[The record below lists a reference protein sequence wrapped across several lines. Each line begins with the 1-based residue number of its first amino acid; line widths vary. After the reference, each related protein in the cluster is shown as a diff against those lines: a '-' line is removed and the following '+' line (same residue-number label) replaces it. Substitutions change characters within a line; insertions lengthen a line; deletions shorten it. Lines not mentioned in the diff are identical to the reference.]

1 MSPAII
7 ADASALVALW
17 SPGDRYHE
25 WAKGCFAKYPP
36 PIFTCE
42 AVMTEA
48 AWLLRHFLTHQS
60 ALLAAWRRDVLVV
73 EFRARPQRE
82 ALVNL
87 MQRYRDVPI
96 SFADSCLVRM
106 SELTLDCR
114 VWTLDPDFKIYRRL
128 GRRAIPLLM
137 PDS

>member
-1 MSPAII
+1 VSTTIL
-7 ADASALVALW
+7 ADASAVVALW

-25 WAKGCFAKYPP
+25 WAKGCFGKFSA

-42 AVMTEA
+42 AAMTEA
-48 AWLLRHFLTHQS
+48 AWLLRHFPARRS
-60 ALLAAWRRDVLVV
+60 ALMAAWRREVLVI
-73 EFRARPQRE
+73 EFQAQAHRD
-82 ALVNL
+82 ALINL
-87 MQRYRDVPI
+87 MQRYQDIPM

-106 SELTLDCR
+106 SELNLNCL
-114 VWTLDPDFKIYRRL
+114 VWTLDKDFKIYRRL

>member
-7 ADASALVALW
+7 VDASALVALW

-25 WAKGCFAKYPP
+25 WAKACFAKYPP

-42 AVMTEA
+42 AVITEA
-48 AWLLRHFLTHQS
+48 AWLLRHFGARRS
-60 ALLAAWRRDVLVV
+60 ALLTAWRREVLVID
-73 EFRARPQRE
+73 FNAQPHRE
-82 ALVNL
+82 ALENL
-87 MQRYRDVPI
+87 MRRYHNVPM

-106 SELTLDCR
+106 SEVTLDCL
-114 VWTLDPDFKIYRRL
+114 VWTLDTDFKIYRRL

-137 PDS
+137 PVS

>member
-48 AWLLRHFLTHQS
+48 AWLLRQFLTRRS
-60 ALLAAWRRDVLVV
+60 ALLAAWRREVV
-73 EFRARPQRE
+73 VIDFHAQPHHE

-87 MQRYRDVPI
+87 MQRYHDVPM

-106 SELTLDCR
+106 SELTLDCL
-114 VWTLDPDFKIYRRL
+114 VWTLDTDFKIYRRL

-137 PDS
+137 PNA

>member
-1 MSPAII
+1 VSAAII

-25 WAKGCFAKYPP
+25 WAKGCFAKYSP
-36 PIFTCE
+36 PILTCE

-48 AWLLRHFLTHQS
+48 AWLLRHFPARQA
-60 ALLAAWRRDVLVV
+60 ALLGAWCREVLVI
-73 EFRARPQRE
+73 EFKAQAHRDAS
-82 ALVNL
+82 VSL
-87 MQRYRDVPI
+87 MHRYQNVPM

-106 SELTLDCR
+106 SELRLDCL
-114 VWTLDPDFKIYRRL
+114 VWTLDTDFKIYRRL

-137 PDS
+137 PD

>member
-1 MSPAII
+1 VSTAIL

-17 SPGDRYHE
+17 SPADQYHE
-25 WAKGCFAKYPP
+25 WAKGCFAKYSP

-42 AVMTEA
+42 AVLTEA
-48 AWLLRHFLTHQS
+48 AWLLRQFPARRS
-60 ALLAAWRRDVLVV
+60 ALLAAWRREVLVI
-73 EFRARPQRE
+73 EFQAQAHRD

-87 MQRYRDVPI
+87 MKRYEDIPM

-106 SELTLDCR
+106 SELILDCW
-114 VWTLDPDFKIYRRL
+114 VWTLDTDFTIYRRL
-128 GRRAIPLLM
+128 GRRAIPLLT